1 MIIIP
6 KEKPVIENLNS
17 YYLKIDKLLEHY
29 QGALESG
36 GVYFKAPTVEA
47 VVFFD
52 DENILNGSYKDKRSQ
67 VTGQAAIDRII
78 KAASES
84 NCSVSVYQIQP
95 DRLYYWARLTS
106 SNALYSDLSSEFTDL
121 EGLIKKMENEKLT
134 GYIDVQLNDNLG
146 GGLLFFYNGEVIGG
160 SSAQGKSDVDRS
172 REYRDDL
179 IRRCRE
185 SSGLFNVWKTDL
197 ASTASTNKAAASS
210 SPAAEKKPERAPR
223 RKPEKAPSEKKSPE
237 AKADQQRVILM
248 LQNLL
253 SLLEKVVRANKKIR
267 TDFETM
273 LNRKFMDKVDEYD
286 FLDPFAGDFKYL
298 NGQLYFTG
306 NAPQSQLVNGVVE
319 CVREIVSELGIAG
332 SFRKYL
338 ASWHKEY
345 IDEIYTF
352 NVEI

>member
-36 GVYFKAPTVEA
+36 GIYFKAPTAEA

-52 DENILNGSYKDKRSQ
+52 DENVLNGSYKDKKSQ

-78 KAASES
+78 KAASGS
-84 NCSVSVYQIQP
+84 NFSVSVYQIQP
-95 DRLYYWARLTS
+95 DRLYYWANLTNS
-106 SNALYSDLSSEFTDL
+106 SALYSDLSSEFTDL
-121 EGLIKKMENEKLT
+121 EGLVKKMENEKLT
-134 GYIDVQLNDNLG
+134 GYIDVQLNDSSG

-160 SSAQGKSDVDRS
+160 SSAQGKRNVDRS
-172 REYRDDL
+172 LEYRDDL
-179 IRRCRE
+179 IKRCRE
-185 SSGLFNVWKTDL
+185 SSGVFNVWKTDL
-197 ASTASTNKAAASS
+197 ANIASSGQAAS
-210 SPAAEKKPERAPR
+210 PAPETKPERATR
-223 RKPEKAPSEKKSPE
+223 QKPEQAPAGQKTPE
-237 AKADQQRVILM
+237 ADQQRVILM
-248 LQNLL
+248 LQSLL
-253 SLLEKVVRANKKIR
+253 SLLEKVVRANKKNR
-267 TDFETM
+267 TDFETV
-273 LNRKFMDKVDEYD
+273 LNRKFMDKVNEYD

-298 NGQLYFTG
+298 NGQLFFTG
-306 NAPQSQLVNGVVE
+306 NASQSQLVNGVVE

-345 IDEIYTF
+345 IDEIYAF